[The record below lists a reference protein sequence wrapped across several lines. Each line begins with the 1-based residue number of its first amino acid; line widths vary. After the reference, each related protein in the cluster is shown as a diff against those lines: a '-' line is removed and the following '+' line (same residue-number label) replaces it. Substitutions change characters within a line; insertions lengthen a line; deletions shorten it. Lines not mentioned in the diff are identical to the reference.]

1 MTNSIR
7 AFLLSFLIAASAFA
21 GSGKTPNSF
30 ILGTD
35 FGVKTGFTL
44 NTIITAIGS
53 SEVKVILDGGQWDV
67 DVNVTI
73 PANIT
78 LSLPPGSFIDLG
90 IAKTVT
96 FSGGSLEAPQT
107 TIFVGGGSVVGTVK
121 SLADWTGDW
130 GSAVVLATYTLTHI
144 QQLTGSSIVS
154 NTITSLEILDRTIQD
169 IDIAIGG
176 VNSSNILDRTIQD
189 IDIAIGGVN
198 SSNILEGTITS
209 NDIAL
214 ATIGT
219 NLLNSEVTSLLNAE
233 SSQALLNEDYSLY
246 KWGLPSVT
254 ISPLQASWDSENEA
268 DHGFDTTLDMP
279 STMFDGDVTTHYPDA
294 TTNTYIDANG
304 QQAISYDFGEVYSGV
319 FEIWYKWKLD
329 DALDSGESVHM
340 MATGSHHPQLLR
352 NSYIQ
357 RDQDMLTLRGAAQ
370 TTFVTNTYAEVFTG
384 RYLNI
389 LVHGAIGG
397 ETFTYKIQEILVWA
411 TNSAYANLGGLNP

>member
-1 MTNSIR
+1 MNVR
-7 AFLLSFLIAASAFA
+7 VFLLSFLIAASAFA

-44 NTIITAIGS
+44 NTIITSIGS
-53 SEVKVILDGGQWDV
+53 SDVKVILDGGQWDV

-176 VNSSNILDRTIQD
+176 VNSSNILDRTILP
-189 IDIAIGGVN
+189 IDISTGGVTTVEILDGTIN
-198 SSNILEGTITS
+198 SNDVDAATLALFTNQTISGDNFFIAELSTTQGIASVTETLVLFTENIYSNGIGIAANSTFTPLTNGIYSISASVINTGYATDGAGGGDVASLWLYSGTDRLAHLSAIDTRLQQMTSAGTITTYLTTS
-209 NDIAL
+209 DVLSVRYYTGLTHPDGPPDMYIY
-214 ATIGT
+214 ATAAEGT
-219 NLLNSEVTSLLNAE
+219 FFCVTLIKA
-233 SSQALLNEDYSLY
+233 
-246 KWGLPSVT
+246 
-254 ISPLQASWDSENEA
+254 
-268 DHGFDTTLDMP
+268 TTL
-279 STMFDGDVTTHYPDA
+279 
-294 TTNTYIDANG
+294 
-304 QQAISYDFGEVYSGV
+304 
-319 FEIWYKWKLD
+319 
-329 DALDSGESVHM
+329 
-340 MATGSHHPQLLR
+340 
-352 NSYIQ
+352 
-357 RDQDMLTLRGAAQ
+357 
-370 TTFVTNTYAEVFTG
+370 
-384 RYLNI
+384 
-389 LVHGAIGG
+389 
-397 ETFTYKIQEILVWA
+397 
-411 TNSAYANLGGLNP
+411 